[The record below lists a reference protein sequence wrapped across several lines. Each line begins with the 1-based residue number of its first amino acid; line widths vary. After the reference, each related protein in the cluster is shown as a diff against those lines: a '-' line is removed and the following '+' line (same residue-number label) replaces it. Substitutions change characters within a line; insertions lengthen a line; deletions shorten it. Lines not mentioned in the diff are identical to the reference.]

1 MPDMTLT
8 DTVDLVDEPG
18 YADRYDPDTHFDRWY
33 TDATAAAIAPTI
45 RNGDRVLE
53 LGCATGRMTAAFCDR
68 GADVV
73 AVDHSPHYLSLAADR
88 CPAAELVRSDIESWL
103 ATAVAE
109 RDGFDH
115 IVATNVVHELRS
127 INAVFEACRTLIRSD
142 GALHV
147 TLQNPRSIHRLT
159 GRALGVIADLTEVT
173 PTGRDLLTL
182 EIHDADQLTH
192 ALTRAGFVV
201 VARQGIMLKPFP
213 NAEMERLSD
222 EQLRGLIAVARD
234 FPDHSAMNHLVARP
248 A

>member
-1 MPDMTLT
+1 MTLL
-8 DTVDLVDEPG
+8 DPAGPVDEPG

-33 TDATAAAIAPTI
+33 TDATADVIAPTV
-45 RNGDRVLE
+45 RNGDRLLE
-53 LGCATGRMTAAFCDR
+53 LGCATGRMTAAFCER

-73 AVDHSPHYLSLAADR
+73 GLDHSAHYLSRARDR
-88 CPAAELVRSDIESWL
+88 CPDAELVQTDIEAWL
-103 ATAVAE
+103 RDTATDH
-109 RDGFDH
+109 DGFDH
-115 IVATNVVHELRS
+115 IVAANVVHELRS
-127 INAVFEACRTLIRSD
+127 LHDVFAACRRLIHSD

-147 TLQNPRSIHRLT
+147 TLQNPHSVHRLT
-159 GRALGVIADLTEVT
+159 GRALGVITHLAEVT

-213 NAEMERLSD
+213 NAEMERLT
-222 EQLRGLIAVARD
+222 ENQLRGLIAVARD